1 MSAGA
6 PIRRESS
13 DEELVRS
20 FRAYEDPEYFR
31 VLFDRHKKRV
41 YVSCKVFLQDASAAE
56 DATQET
62 FLRAFQNLDRFSGG
76 HFGAWLTR
84 IAKNVCIDTWRQRRR
99 RAESGE
105 EHLAGV
111 GDRQSLEHV
120 AAMRAAAARLREE
133 MAKLPEHQRRCL
145 ELKIEGH
152 SYEEMAALTGLPV
165 TAVKSHLQNG
175 RRMLWIQMEKVL
187 G

>member
-20 FRAYEDPEYFR
+20 FCALRDPEYFR

-62 FLRAFQNLDRFSGG
+62 FLRAFQNLNGFSGG

-84 IAKNVCIDTWRQRRR
+84 IARNVCIDAWRRR
-99 RAESGE
+99 RRQAETGE
-105 EHLAGV
+105 EHLVGV
-111 GDRQSLEHV
+111 GDKHSLEDA

-133 MAKLPEHQRRCL
+133 MVKLPEQQRRCL

-152 SYEEMAALTGLPV
+152 SYEEMAALTGLPLA
-165 TAVKSHLQNG
+165 AVKSHLQNG

>member
-1 MSAGA
+1 VHG
-6 PIRRESS
+6 
-13 DEELVRS
+13 DQQ
-20 FRAYEDPEYFR
+20 YFR
-31 VLFDRHKKRV
+31 VLFDRHKRRV
-41 YVSCKVFLQDASAAE
+41 YLACKVFLQDANAAE

-62 FLRAFQNLDRFSGG
+62 FLRAFQNLNGFSGG

-84 IAKNVCIDTWRQRRR
+84 IARNVCIDAWRRR
-99 RAESGE
+99 RRQAETGE
-105 EHLAGV
+105 EHLVSV
-111 GDRQSLEHV
+111 GDKHSLEDA

-175 RRMLWIQMEKVL
+175 RRMLWMQMEKVL

>member
-20 FRAYEDPEYFR
+20 FRVHGDPEYFR
-31 VLFDRHKKRV
+31 VLFNRHKRRV
-41 YVSCKVFLQDASAAE
+41 YLSCKVFLQDASAAE

-62 FLRAFQNLDRFSGG
+62 FLRVFQNLARFGGG
-76 HFGAWLTR
+76 HFGAWVTH
-84 IAKNVCIDTWRQRRR
+84 IARNVCIDAWRRR
-99 RAESGE
+99 RRQSETGE

-111 GDRQSLEHV
+111 SVGRSLED
-120 AAMRAAAARLREE
+120 AAALRAAADRLREE
-133 MAKLPEHQRRCL
+133 LAKLPAQQRRCI

-152 SYEEMAALTGLPV
+152 SYEEMAALTGLPLA
-165 TAVKSHLQNG
+165 AVKSHLQNG

>member
-1 MSAGA
+1 MQGDQ
-6 PIRRESS
+6 EC
-13 DEELVRS
+13 
-20 FRAYEDPEYFR
+20 FR

-41 YVSCKVFLQDASAAE
+41 YVACKVFLQDASAAE

-62 FLRAFQNLDRFSGG
+62 FVRAFQNLGSFSGG

-84 IAKNVCIDTWRQRRR
+84 IAKNVCIDTWRRRR
-99 RAESGE
+99 RQAETGE
-105 EHLAGV
+105 EHLDEV
-111 GDRQSLEHV
+111 GDQHSLEEA

-133 MAKLPEHQRRCL
+133 MAKLPEQQRRCL

-165 TAVKSHLQNG
+165 AAVKSHLQNG
-175 RRMLWIQMEKVL
+175 RRMLWIQMERVL

>member
-13 DEELVRS
+13 DEELVRD
-20 FRAYEDPEYFR
+20 FRASGNPDHFR
-31 VLFDRHKKRV
+31 VLFDRHKRRV
-41 YVSCKVFLQDASAAE
+41 YLSCKVFLQDASAAE

-62 FLRAFQNLDRFSGG
+62 FLRAFQNLARFGGG

-84 IAKNVCIDTWRQRRR
+84 IARNVCIDAWRRR
-99 RAESGE
+99 RRQSETGD
-105 EHLAGV
+105 EHLAV
-111 GDRQSLEHV
+111 LSDKQSLEER
-120 AAMRAAAARLREE
+120 AALRAAADRLREE
-133 MAKLPEHQRRCL
+133 LAKLPAQQRRCI

-152 SYEEMAALTGLPV
+152 SYEEMAALTGLPMA
-165 TAVKSHLQNG
+165 AVKSHLQNG

>member
-1 MSAGA
+1 MAAGA

-20 FRAYEDPEYFR
+20 FRVHGDPDYFR

-62 FLRAFQNLDRFSGG
+62 FLRAFQNLDGFTGG

-84 IAKNVCIDTWRQRRR
+84 IARNVCIDAWRRR
-99 RAESGE
+99 RRQAETGE
-105 EHLAGV
+105 EHLAEV
-111 GDRQSLEHV
+111 GDKNSLEDA
-120 AAMRAAAARLREE
+120 AAMRAAAARLHDEL
-133 MAKLPEHQRRCL
+133 AKLPAHQRRCL

-152 SYEEMAALTGLPV
+152 SYEEMAALTGLPLA
-165 TAVKSHLQNG
+165 AVKSHLQNG
-175 RRMLWIQMEKVL
+175 RRMLWLQMEKVL

>member
-1 MSAGA
+1 M
-6 PIRRESS
+6 
-13 DEELVRS
+13 RS
-20 FRAYEDPEYFR
+20 FCALRDPEYFR

-62 FLRAFQNLDRFSGG
+62 FLRAFQNLNGFSGG

-84 IAKNVCIDTWRQRRR
+84 IARNVCIDAWRRR
-99 RAESGE
+99 RRQAETGE
-105 EHLAGV
+105 EHLVGV
-111 GDRQSLEHV
+111 GDKHSLEDA

-133 MAKLPEHQRRCL
+133 MVKLPEQQRRCL

-152 SYEEMAALTGLPV
+152 SYEEMAALTGLPLA
-165 TAVKSHLQNG
+165 AVKSHLQNG